1 MYYHDE
7 GRMRSV
13 VYSFCVPIFLSL
25 NLVKLLK
32 HKPSRFLVQNV
43 HTMDEL
49 RLTGNHLK
57 SSRPLLTFN
66 KAFDEQPHLALI
78 KEMLKQV

>member
-1 MYYHDE
+1 M
-7 GRMRSV
+7 
-13 VYSFCVPIFLSL
+13 
-25 NLVKLLK
+25 
-32 HKPSRFLVQNV
+32 QNV

-78 KEMLKQV
+78 KEMLKQVHTTRLQEMRGHETQPKRIPSEYLSH